1 MGFFVVFLLAALLVF
16 LFFKARKIVKEGERL
31 VVFRFGRFFDLRGPG
46 LHLLL
51 PFIDETRLIDLHSDV
66 PEWRGLSE
74 PELGDRIVSKAAGQ
88 SALDAWVKNERK
100 PLVPKK
106 R

>member
-1 MGFFVVFLLAALLVF
+1 MGFFVVLLLAGLLVI

-31 VVFRFGRFFDLRGPG
+31 VVLRFGRFFDLRGPG
-46 LHLLL
+46 LHLVL
-51 PFIDETRLIDLHSDV
+51 PFVDETRLVDLQSEV

-74 PELGDRIVSKAAGQ
+74 TELGDHVVRKAVGQ
-88 SALDAWVKNERK
+88 PALDEWVKNERK